1 MFKGAQSHRVERS
14 LLSKDQGSDSKSYSG
29 HREITLLYAS
39 IKNSEFS
46 IFISFIVIAKVF
58 RHIMRGAFTEVLG
71 KPGSHSSR
79 LSLRGPQHGR
89 HFEKP
94 NEHIASHLQDPA
106 NSHT

>member
-1 MFKGAQSHRVERS
+1 MEERR
-14 LLSKDQGSDSKSYSG
+14 LLSKGQGRDSKSYSG

-58 RHIMRGAFTEVLG
+58 RHIMRGAFTEARG
-71 KPGSHSSR
+71 TPGSHSSR
-79 LSLRGPQHGR
+79 PSLRGPQPGR

-94 NEHIASHLQDPA
+94 NEYVASHLQDSA